1 MAEKQKS
8 KFKKIIS
15 VLGPG
20 LITGAAD
27 DDPSG
32 IVTYTQA
39 GAQFGLGQLWT
50 ILFTLPFL
58 IALQEICGRIGIVTR
73 KGLSALIK
81 ENYSKKLLYVIVF
94 LLLIANT
101 INLGTDIGAM
111 AAVSRLFIKA
121 PFEVFALFFFVV
133 ILLLEIFLPY
143 RKYAKVLKWLTVSL
157 FAYLITGFIVVGHW
171 GDILRATFLPNLQ
184 LNFQF
189 IFLVLGVIG
198 TTISPYLFFWQTSE
212 EVEEEESYFAK
223 EHRLPKVSKKMI
235 ANMRLDTFLGM
246 IFSNIASWFII
257 ITGAEV
263 LYKNGNFQITNAAQA
278 ASALQPLVRSFPHS
292 GTIASALF
300 SIGII
305 GTGLLAIPIFAASSS
320 YAIAEIA
327 GWKEGLNKK
336 FRQARGFYG
345 VIIFGTLVGLLL
357 NFFGVNPM
365 RALVYTAVINGIISV
380 PMIVVILLISNN
392 KKIMGEYTSGFWSN
406 FLAIIA
412 LLGMAAGA
420 ISFLAYAIK

>member
-1 MAEKQKS
+1 MMRKS
-8 KFKKIIS
+8 KLKIKKIIA

-39 GAQFGLGQLWT
+39 GAQFGLAQLWT

-58 IALQEICGRIGIVTR
+58 ITLQEICGRIGLVTR
-73 KGLSALIK
+73 KGLSAIIK
-81 ENYSKKLLYVIVF
+81 ENYSKKLLYAIV
-94 LLLIANT
+94 LLLLAANT
-101 INLGTDIGAM
+101 INLGTDLGAI
-111 AAVSRLFIKA
+111 AAVSQMFIKA
-121 PFEVFALFFFVV
+121 PFAVFAIIFFIA

-143 RKYAKVLKWLTVSL
+143 RKYAKVLKWLTVTL
-157 FAYLITGFIVVGHW
+157 FAYFITGLIVVGNWHEV
-171 GDILRATFLPNLQ
+171 IRATFLPTLHP
-184 LNFQF
+184 NFE
-189 IFLVLGVIG
+189 FLFLILGVIG

-212 EVEEEESYFAK
+212 EVEEEESYFTR
-223 EHRLPKVSKKMI
+223 EHRLQKTSNKLI

-246 IFSNIASWFII
+246 IFSNIASWFMV

-263 LYKNGNFQITNAAQA
+263 LHVNGILQITSAAQA
-278 ASALQPLVRSFPHS
+278 AAALQPLVRSFPHS

-300 SIGII
+300 AIGII

-320 YAIAEIA
+320 YAIAEIV

-336 FRQARGFYG
+336 FNQARGFYG

-380 PMIVVILLISNN
+380 PMIAVILLISNN
-392 KKIMGEYTSGFWSN
+392 KRIMGEYTSGFWSN

-420 ISFLAYAIK
+420 ISFVAYAIK

>member
-8 KFKKIIS
+8 KFKKIIA

-20 LITGAAD
+20 LVTGAAD

-121 PFEVFALFFFVV
+121 PFQVFALLFFAV

-143 RKYAKVLKWLTVSL
+143 RKYAKVLKWLTISL

-246 IFSNIASWFII
+246 IFSNIASWFMI

-263 LYKNGNFQITNAAQA
+263 LYRNGDFQITNAAQA
-278 ASALQPLVRSFPHS
+278 ASALQPLVLSFPHS
-292 GTIASALF
+292 GTIASGLFAL
-300 SIGII
+300 GII

-320 YAIAEIA
+320 YAISEIA

-336 FRQARGFYG
+336 FSQARGFYG

-380 PMIVVILLISNN
+380 PMIAVILLISNN

-412 LLGMAAGA
+412 LFGMAAGA
-420 ISFLAYAIK
+420 LSFLIYAIK

>member
-1 MAEKQKS
+1 MAEKQNS
-8 KFKKIIS
+8 KLKRIIA

-73 KGLSALIK
+73 KGLSAIMK
-81 ENYSKKLLYVIVF
+81 ENYSKKLLYAIVF
-94 LLLIANT
+94 LLLVANT
-101 INLGTDIGAM
+101 INLGTDLGAI
-111 AAVSRLFIKA
+111 ASVSRLFIKA
-121 PFEVFALFFFVV
+121 PFAVFAVSFFVI

-143 RKYAKVLKWLTVSL
+143 RKYAKILKWLTVTL
-157 FAYLITGFIVVGHW
+157 LAYFVTGFIVVGNW
-171 GDILRATFLPNLQ
+171 PAIMKATFVPNLQ
-184 LNFQF
+184 FNFQF
-189 IFLVLGVIG
+189 FFLVLGVIG

-212 EVEEEESYFAK
+212 EVEEEDSYFAK

-246 IFSNIASWFII
+246 IFSNIASWFMV
-257 ITGAEV
+257 ITGSEV
-263 LYKNGNFQITNAAQA
+263 LHANGILQITNAAQA

-300 SIGII
+300 AIGII

-380 PMIVVILLISNN
+380 PMIAVILLISNN
-392 KKIMGEYTSGFWSN
+392 KKIMGQYTSGFWSN
-406 FLAIIA
+406 LLAVIA

-420 ISFLAYAIK
+420 LSFFAYAIK